1 MVLPE
6 VRHWKLVESYRLQ
19 TLCECRER
27 RRGNPAVVNS
37 GKITVLEKTLA
48 GMGNDE
54 PILAGKKVLEKELE
68 KLQKKLNGPKKT
80 AKHIGAKQNWIN
92 RQQMSCKMG
101 NCVEFP
107 LAPQIIAVAHR
118 KDYDVA
124 GFPLELE
131 CLDDDQGTERQN
143 RELERENGGECCWSE
158 KAARNGA
165 GTVVETLAQDWSS
178 MDREMQYERT
188 GGHQRSYAQLGWTC
202 GKAGLQR
209 NLCEGSEMS
218 RPSMVAMET
227 AQLERGGERQ
237 MVWPTPTTVQNL
249 QVGGHGCW

>member
-1 MVLPE
+1 M
-6 VRHWKLVESYRLQ
+6 
-19 TLCECRER
+19 
-27 RRGNPAVVNS
+27 
-37 GKITVLEKTLA
+37 
-48 GMGNDE
+48 
-54 PILAGKKVLEKELE
+54 
-68 KLQKKLNGPKKT
+68 
-80 AKHIGAKQNWIN
+80 
-92 RQQMSCKMG
+92 
-101 NCVEFP
+101 
-107 LAPQIIAVAHR
+107 APQIVAVEHR

-143 RELERENGGECCWSE
+143 CELERDNGGECYWSE

-188 GGHQRSYAQLGWTC
+188 GRHQRSYAQLGWTC
-202 GKAGLQR
+202 GQAGLQR

-237 MVWPTPTTVQNL
+237 MIWPTPAAVQNL
-249 QVGGHGCW
+249 QVGGHGGDRGFQIHWKCRRLVGITPNVHVLAPTYSRSGLGVANAMASMASLDWWRRVASSVLH